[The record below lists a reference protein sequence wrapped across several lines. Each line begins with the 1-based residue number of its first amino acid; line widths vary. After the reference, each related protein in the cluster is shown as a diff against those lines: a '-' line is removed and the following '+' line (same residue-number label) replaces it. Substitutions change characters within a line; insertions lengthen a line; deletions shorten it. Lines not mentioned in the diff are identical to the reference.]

1 MTPLILI
8 GLAALALIAVNVLC
22 LPETPEDDHERRF
35 KKYWKDEER

>member
-8 GLAALALIAVNVLC
+8 GVGALALIALNVLC
-22 LPETPEDDHERRF
+22 WPSPTDEHERRF